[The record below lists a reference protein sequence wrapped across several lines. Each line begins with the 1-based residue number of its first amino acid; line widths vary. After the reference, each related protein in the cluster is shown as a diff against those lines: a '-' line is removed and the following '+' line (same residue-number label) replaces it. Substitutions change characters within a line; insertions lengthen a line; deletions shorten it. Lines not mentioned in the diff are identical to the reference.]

1 MTSRYIANGVRAAR
15 KKPTIVL
22 LVWAVQFLVGLVV
35 AIPMASAMS
44 SLAGT
49 GFSLDMAREIDLGI
63 IFDMLETIRP
73 AFRTTFLNLLWA
85 IPLLA
90 VVRAIVSVGIINA
103 VRDGGIRSFWS
114 GVGRYGPKSI
124 FLSVP
129 YFLLT
134 AFLQVAFLFVIIA
147 WVGGAGE
154 KLGVLLVLVAM
165 PIGMTIIGG
174 LTDCMRDYAQISL
187 VVRNTS
193 VVTAVGR
200 GVQWPFRHPAAL
212 WLYVAWMIAGI
223 FVAFLPLLLENW
235 ITAATVFAIVALAV
249 TQQIALIGRA
259 AITVAWYGSEV
270 AFFDE
275 HAEDEPPLIAEVVDD
290 TIGKVVDEAVDDE
303 QSSFD
308 A

>member
-1 MTSRYIANGVRAAR
+1 MTSRYIAIGVRAAA

-22 LVWAVQFLVGLVV
+22 LVWAIQFLVGLIV
-35 AIPMASAMS
+35 AIPLASAMS

-63 IFDMLETIRP
+63 VFDMLETIRP
-73 AFRTTFLNLLWA
+73 AFRNTFLNLLWA

-90 VVRAIVSVGIINA
+90 VVRAILSVGIINA

-114 GVGRYGPKSI
+114 GVGTYGPKSI

-134 AFLQVAFLFVIIA
+134 AFLQVAFLFVVIA
-147 WVGGAGE
+147 GVAGAGE
-154 KLGVLLVLVAM
+154 KVGVLLVLIAM
-165 PIGMTIIGG
+165 PVGMAIIGG
-174 LTDCMRDYAQISL
+174 LTDCMKDYAQISL

-200 GVQWPFRHPAAL
+200 GVQWPFRHPTAL
-212 WLYVAWMIAGI
+212 GLYVAWMVAGV
-223 FVAFLPLLLENW
+223 FVALLPMLFENW
-235 ITAATVFAIVALAV
+235 ITAATVFSIVFLAV
-249 TQQIALIGRA
+249 AQQIAFIARA
-259 AITVAWYGSEV
+259 AVTVAWYGSEV

-275 HAEDEPPLIAEVVDD
+275 HAAMELYCRVR
-290 TIGKVVDEAVDDE
+290 
-303 QSSFD
+303 
-308 A
+308 